1 MCARSLETELRTAQ
15 TAITERDS
23 TIVDLRATIST
34 LQTQAG
40 GASDHM
46 KTISELKTELL
57 ALQGNISEKDQT
69 IDDLRKQLTTSQ
81 GAQSGLADKDQ
92 QISELQHQLTEMRSQ
107 LAVSRENTQTNALS
121 TDSDRLQKQL
131 ADLRESLSS
140 TQTTMR
146 EQVCGS

>member
-1 MCARSLETELRTAQ
+1 MCARSLETELRTAR

-40 GASDHM
+40 GSSDHM
-46 KTISELKTELL
+46 KTISELRTQLL
-57 ALQGNISEKDQT
+57 ALQGNMSEKDRT

-81 GAQSGLADKDQ
+81 GAQSGFADKDR
-92 QISELQHQLTEMRSQ
+92 QISDLQHQLTEMRSQ
-107 LAVSRENTQTNALS
+107 LAESRENTQTNALS

-146 EQVCGS
+146 EQVFGS